1 MKLDYWHIRKVFEK
15 KGYTFYDDMKE
26 FNVNIFGIRCAVDTN
41 YYDDLICV
49 AYRDEFKYEVVEIFQ
64 GTTDP
69 GKYWLQHPMN
79 SGGTATLVPGQYKAY
94 KIDKHN
100 GQYDAICQR
109 RGKVKVYRDGNKDT
123 IHDMDVE
130 SITEGFY
137 GINLHHGSLK
147 NFTYI
152 NKWSAGCQVVSM
164 GFDRLMEIA
173 KKSVSIY
180 GNKLTYTLFDRT
192 DFEL

>member
-1 MKLDYWHIRKVFEK
+1 MRLDYWNVRKVYDK
-15 KGYTFYDDMKE
+15 KGYTFYDDLKA

-49 AYRDEFKYEVVEIFQ
+49 AYRDELKYEVVEIFQ

-69 GKYWLQHPMN
+69 GKYWLKNPMN
-79 SGGTATLVPGQYKAY
+79 SGGTACLVTGQYKAY

-109 RGKVKVYRDGNKDT
+109 RGKVKVYRDGNLDT
-123 IHDMDVE
+123 THDMDIE

-137 GINLHHGSLK
+137 GINIHRGSLK

-164 GFDRLMEIA
+164 GFDRLMEVA